1 MGVGLNENTNGL
13 VWLQHERVYL
23 QQSCIYFPISG
34 RHNIFK
40 KPRRLVTK
48 LNTIK
53 QLLHDGFPQTKL
65 THENMSTTEKEGKI
79 YAYSNRV
86 FTNKINPREFIQ
98 SKMSSPLAE
107 SL

>member
-1 MGVGLNENTNGL
+1 MITQVVLFGYNTTKFI
-13 VWLQHERVYL
+13 Y
-23 QQSCIYFPISG
+23 SKIACIFPYTSVT
-34 RHNIFK
+34 IFSK

-48 LNTIK
+48 QNNIK

-65 THENMSTTEKEGKI
+65 IHENISTTEKEGKK

-86 FTNKINPREFIQ
+86 FTNKIKPREFVQ
-98 SKMSSPLAE
+98 SKISSPFAE